1 MSPIFHIFVLQPF
14 AALAKKSASHSSRG
28 VKREIVV
35 APPGC
40 GKTDE
45 LSRRLTEAINSNPP
59 RSVLCITFTE
69 NAAIEM
75 KERAQKAL
83 PKGSKLSDSQRICT
97 LHSYCWRKLRDEA
110 QDKGEHLHVV
120 DDGYLRE
127 FAVESR
133 LDAFND
139 SLDYDWK
146 ESPEIR
152 LEQIVRAASYQKR
165 GKNVIFEP
173 WRSKAWQE
181 KFNGFIKK
189 YITFKEDLN
198 ELNEDSRYLDFN
210 DILIEAYTRLKEG
223 DWTERFDIVLV
234 DEVQDLSPF
243 QLDII
248 ESLVKDNGSICF
260 FGDPEQ
266 AIYSF
271 MGANVKKL
279 YSLWKSCD
287 ESNRHSL
294 HVNYRSPAHIL
305 RIINKYARN
314 RIRVD
319 KMWPGF
325 NMKWEQKPSRAMARV
340 PVPEYGTLRLT
351 HNKYLDED
359 IALYHARSLK
369 QEIREICE
377 IIDTFPVGESNAIL
391 TLHNRK
397 VDEVVALLKQKKKY
411 VILGASEDE
420 HTFLPRIMCAH
431 LLVCQH
437 SVIVE
442 NTEDDPENKASRP
455 DENPWVG
462 ILAFLV
468 KGEGRRRIAEQLRKL
483 RRYGVTPLDVM
494 AEREKA
500 LIRDARLLADNDIL
514 VLIKALRDYAPL
526 FSDCTVR
533 LESLKGCPEE
543 ELNKLLGDWIAY
555 CHKHLVTSGLL
566 FSYQDRQWDT
576 IIRKIKKELK
586 YACPSGKRLGLV
598 ERLDLVERLL
608 SDIRP
613 DDLLTCY
620 GPDRRRIHVMTVH
633 KAKGLG
639 FDNVFMCS
647 ADQTW
652 DYSRT
657 AERDRVFFVGMTRA
671 KKRLMFS
678 FSDPTPTQEDLEEG
692 RKPKSRLKDFSF
704 IEDTQILAEEE
715 GAF

>member
-59 RSVLCITFTE
+59 HSVLCITFTE
-69 NAAIEM
+69 NAALEM
-75 KERAQKAL
+75 KERAKKAL

-110 QDKGEHLHVV
+110 LDKGEHLHVV

-210 DILIEAYTRLKEG
+210 DILIEADKRIKEG
-223 DWTERFDIVLV
+223 DWTERFDTVLV

-340 PVPEYGTLRLT
+340 PVPQYGTLRLT

-391 TLHNRK
+391 ALHNRK
-397 VDEVVALLKQKKKY
+397 VDEVIALLKQKKKY
-411 VILGASEDE
+411 VILGASEKE
-420 HTFLPRIMCAH
+420 HTFLSRMMRAH
-431 LLVCQH
+431 LLVCQY
-437 SVIVE
+437 SVLVE

-462 ILAFLV
+462 ILSFLV
-468 KGEGRRRIAEQLRKL
+468 KGEGKRWIAQLLKKL
-483 RRYGVTPLDVM
+483 RRYGVNPLDVI
-494 AEREKA
+494 AGKEKA
-500 LIRDARLLADNDIL
+500 VIRDSRLLENNDIQIL
-514 VLIKALRDYAPL
+514 VKALHDYAPL
-526 FSDCTVR
+526 FSDCCRR

-543 ELNKLLGDWIAY
+543 ELNTQLCNWIAY

-566 FSYQDRQWDT
+566 YSYQNKQWDT
-576 IIRKIKKELK
+576 ILRKIKKELK
-586 YACPSGKRLGLV
+586 YADGDVHGLV
-598 ERLDLVERLL
+598 ERLDLVDSLL
-608 SDIRP
+608 DNIRP
-613 DDLLTCY
+613 DDLLPCY
-620 GPDRRRIHVMTVH
+620 GPDRRHIHVMTVH

-647 ADQTW
+647 VDQTW
-652 DYSRT
+652 DYSKT
-657 AERDRVFFVGMTRA
+657 AERDRIFFVGMTRA

-678 FSDPTPTQEDLEEG
+678 FSDPVPTQVDLEKG
-692 RKPKSRLKDFSF
+692 RKPKSRLKDFSP
-704 IEDTQILAEEE
+704 IDDTQIYAEEE